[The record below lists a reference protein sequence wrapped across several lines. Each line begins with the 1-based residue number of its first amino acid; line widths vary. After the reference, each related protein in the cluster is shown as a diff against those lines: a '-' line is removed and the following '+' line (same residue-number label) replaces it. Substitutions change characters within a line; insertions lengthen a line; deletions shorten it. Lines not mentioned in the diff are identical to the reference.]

1 MFHKTCALL
10 LAFAISAS
18 AAAIT
23 VDTGDRGYYYS
34 YDFSDATN
42 KNYITGQIDVGASTV
57 YFHSF
62 FAFNALSGLTGPIV
76 GATLNL
82 YNPVGGYSSAQP
94 SEMLTID
101 GFSGNVAQLEA
112 GGTVAGEYA
121 ALAGGLT
128 YGTQSVSAADDNST
142 ISIPLDAAAIA
153 FLNADSGNPFA
164 FGGYL
169 AGIPLSDASTRFVF
183 GGSAFVIANDGNTTL
198 TVVTG
203 PSPAPEPRT
212 LFFVLS
218 GLLGF
223 LVFAKLRTTAQ
234 SRASA

>member
-1 MFHKTCALL
+1 MFHKTFALL

-23 VDTGDRGYYYS
+23 VDTSDRGYYYS

-42 KNYITGQIDVGASTV
+42 KNYITGQINVGASTV

-62 FAFNALSGLTGPIV
+62 FAFNALTGLTGPIV

-82 YNPVGGYSSAQP
+82 YNPVAGYSSSQP
-94 SEMLTID
+94 SETLDID

-112 GGTVAGEYA
+112 GGTVPGEYA
-121 ALAGGLT
+121 ALAAGPL
-128 YGTQSVSAADDNST
+128 YGTRSVSPADDNSAL
-142 ISIPLDAAAIA
+142 SILLDSAAIA
-153 FLNADSGNPFA
+153 FLNANSGNPFA

-169 AGIPLSDASTRFVF
+169 SGIPASDTSTRFVF

-203 PSPAPEPRT
+203 PASVPEPQT
-212 LFFVLS
+212 LFLAAS
-218 GLLGF
+218 GLLGVLIPRKF
-223 LVFAKLRTTAQ
+223 R
-234 SRASA
+234 RA